1 MAWLIARSFLVKRIS
16 GYQLAAVFVLITVIL
31 VFPILGKI

>member
-1 MAWLIARSFLVKRIS
+1 MAWFMARSFLVNA
-16 GYQLAAVFVLITVIL
+16 LAVIVAALFVLITVIL